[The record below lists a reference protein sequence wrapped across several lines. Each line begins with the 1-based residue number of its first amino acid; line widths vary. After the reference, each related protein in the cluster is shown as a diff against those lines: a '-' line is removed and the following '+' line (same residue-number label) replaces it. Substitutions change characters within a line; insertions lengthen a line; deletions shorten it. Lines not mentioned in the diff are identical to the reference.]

1 MTTICK
7 SNQWVTHGIGIAIQ
21 VTFIFAFLTIF
32 FFAYVQ
38 EVEKEEFKGQLNLI
52 VDSLMKDITTDLPE
66 LINNQQQ
73 LNQEDILV
81 ITNGIIDILQEKISM
96 ESIST
101 VKDVEDTNRKVKMRA
116 LKSLSV
122 FIVCV
127 IIIAITTLLFGFC
140 IDITYQIKEAM
151 LVVLFVGLTE
161 LVFLQ
166 VIAKNYISASPNK
179 VKRGIAAEVQNWI
192 KKNHKI

>member
-7 SNQWVTHGIGIAIQ
+7 TNHWVTHGIGIAIQ

-52 VDSLMKDITTDLPE
+52 VDSLMEDIKTDLPK
-66 LINNQQQ
+66 LINKQQ
-73 LNQEDILV
+73 LSQEDMLV
-81 ITNGIIDILQEKISM
+81 ITNGIIDVLQEKISVDATG
-96 ESIST
+96 T
-101 VKDVEDTNRKVKMRA
+101 VKNVADMNRKVKMKA
-116 LKSLSV
+116 LKSLV
-122 FIVCV
+122 TVIVCV
-127 IIIAITTLLFGFC
+127 IVIAIIILLFGFC
-140 IDITYQIKEAM
+140 IDVTYQIKEAM
-151 LVVLFVGLTE
+151 LVVIFVGLTE

-179 VKRGIAAEVQNWI
+179 VKRDIGAEVQNWI